1 MNSRITNF
9 YFRDL
14 LIFFSGA
21 IKNHAEFFHEKYE
34 KIAIFSKKRNIVFE
48 VSITDGMGLT
58 AMSAKLKLL
67 IYIGTLFVVAIL
79 IVSITGYLNFK
90 SASVFSATKKLEI
103 ESFLISNALEQ
114 RVQRY
119 FDSLNLIG
127 SDLPIDK
134 DGNIDVDIV
143 VKKLKE
149 TTKALDVVATVVAL
163 ESGRTF
169 IATGEIADFNAKDL
183 GREWYERIFAG
194 EKQIIT
200 KPYRTADTGE
210 LVMAFAVPVMRDNK
224 IAATLLINTKVL
236 GITQFAQSLSEE
248 NQLIVSRSDGFILAA
263 PEADKIGENLFEL
276 QPSYK
281 AYKDKASSEHRYK
294 YAGEEYVVNSARIA
308 SLGWS
313 VWTLDTTRHI
323 NAPSS
328 ANLVEGLTFSIVL
341 ILVAL
346 GVVYFLVMK
355 LMYEPIGG
363 EPKEIEELVK
373 RVANGDLTL
382 QVSETGKETGIYAA
396 TILMINNLKSIIR
409 NINEATDQL
418 KASSDKVTI
427 AAEKTNNSSETQ
439 SIQLENTSTAMNEMT
454 MTVEEVA
461 RNASQAST
469 AAKEANEY
477 SEQGINVVKEMNDN
491 ISTLLSGLEK
501 VMVVTTKLEKETQ
514 GIGSILE
521 VIDAISEQT
530 NLLALNAAIEA
541 ARAGEH
547 GRGFA
552 VVADEVRSL
561 ANRTKESTN
570 EIQSLISSLQNE
582 AQRSVDLMHSNIE
595 DARTTAG
602 KSDAADK
609 ALQSIIESVS
619 VIENMNAQIATAAE
633 EQTHVA
639 SEINVNIVEI
649 NDLAKM
655 TYESS
660 NSNKDM
666 ASDLQNL
673 ALTLDKSVD
682 VFKL

>member
-1 MNSRITNF
+1 
-9 YFRDL
+9 
-14 LIFFSGA
+14 
-21 IKNHAEFFHEKYE
+21 
-34 KIAIFSKKRNIVFE
+34 
-48 VSITDGMGLT
+48 
-58 AMSAKLKLL
+58 MSAKLKLL